1 MPYIQ
6 LPRSLFAAGG
16 FFVPPSNLFSSPWSA
31 QLSLAL
37 SKKIGLLAILVRIAS
52 VVMWSRGT
60 GVAVRLEM
68 GVSMSAKGSKH
79 KDYEVRIKLE
89 YSDSRF

>member
-1 MPYIQ
+1 M
-6 LPRSLFAAGG
+6 
-16 FFVPPSNLFSSPWSA
+16 
-31 QLSLAL
+31 
-37 SKKIGLLAILVRIAS
+37 
-52 VVMWSRGT
+52 
-60 GVAVRLEM
+60 AVRLEM